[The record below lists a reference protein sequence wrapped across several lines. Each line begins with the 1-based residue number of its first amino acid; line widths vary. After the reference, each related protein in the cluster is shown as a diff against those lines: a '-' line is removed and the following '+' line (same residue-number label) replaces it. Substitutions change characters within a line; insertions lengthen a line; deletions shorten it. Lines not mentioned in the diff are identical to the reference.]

1 MSPAIVPP
9 GELSTEDQRA
19 LLAERLRPDVAPS
32 EPSPL
37 SFAQQRLWFLDQ
49 LEPNSPRYN
58 MPSVARLTGTLD
70 SLALEQALNTIVTRH
85 ESLRTRIVC
94 TDGEPEQV
102 VDEEVRFK
110 FQQRDLTGLAE
121 SEREPEMER
130 LVREEVSRPFN
141 LATDRVLR
149 VVLLRLGAG
158 EHVLL
163 LNIHDIVS
171 DELSFGIFYNELAAL
186 YVGFV
191 TAQPV

>member
-1 MSPAIVPP
+1 MTTAIVPP
-9 GELSTEDQRA
+9 GELSTEDRRA
-19 LLAERLRPDVAPS
+19 RLAEQLRSVAGQS
-32 EPSPL
+32 ESSPL

-70 SLALEQALNTIVTRH
+70 LVALDQALNTIVTRH

-102 VDEEVRFK
+102 VDEGVQFK

-141 LATDRVLR
+141 
-149 VVLLRLGAG
+149 
-158 EHVLL
+158 
-163 LNIHDIVS
+163 
-171 DELSFGIFYNELAAL
+171 
-186 YVGFV
+186 
-191 TAQPV
+191 

>member
-19 LLAERLRPDVAPS
+19 LLAERSRLDAPQS

-70 SLALEQALNTIVTRH
+70 LPALGQALDAIVARH

-102 VDEEVRFK
+102 VDEEVHFR

-121 SEREPEMER
+121 PEREPEMER

-141 LATDRVLR
+141 LATDRLLR
-149 VVLLRLGAG
+149 VLLLRLGAQ

-163 LNIHDIVS
+163 LNIHHIVS
-171 DELSFGIFYNELAAL
+171 DELS
-186 YVGFV
+186 
-191 TAQPV
+191 